1 MRLGP
6 FILRDMEHILSHWEA
21 FAATHVSAAASMTPL
36 QLRDHAR
43 EILEAVAKDLATLQT
58 KQAQAAK
65 SMGLAPKLFEAP
77 ETSAETHGF
86 LRACSGF
93 DIKQLTSEFRA
104 LRASVMR
111 LWMDACQPDTPHLD
125 DIVRFNEAIDQAL
138 AESIAFF
145 SGHVEQSRNLFLGML
160 GHDMRSP
167 LMTIT
172 ITASYL
178 ARLNSG
184 AEISQAAARLISGGK
199 QMHAL
204 LDDLVDFNRTT
215 LGVGIRIHPTAVD
228 LASIFAV
235 ELEALRAIYPD
246 RRLELE
252 VTGDA
257 HGCWD
262 GLRLQRVLG
271 NLVVNA
277 IKYGVAHNPVHV
289 ALTGEES
296 HVHFQ
301 VRNSGPSIDQSTL
314 NQMFEPL
321 QRGPA
326 LENRFKVD
334 DGLGL
339 GLFIVREIIRAH
351 GGEIDARSENQ
362 EIVFAVRLPRDQD
375 RSGGNNPH

>member
-1 MRLGP
+1 MRLAQ
-6 FILRDMEHILSHWEA
+6 FILRDMEHILAQWEA
-21 FAATHVSAAASMTPL
+21 FAATHVSAAARMTPL

-58 KQAQAAK
+58 KEAQAAK

-104 LRASVMR
+104 LRASVLR
-111 LWMDACQPDTPHLD
+111 LWMDACQPDTPHLE
-125 DIVRFNEAIDQAL
+125 DIIRFNEAIDQAL

-172 ITASYL
+172 MTATYL

-184 AEISQAAARLISGGK
+184 AEVSKAASRLINGGE

-215 LGVGIRIHPTAVD
+215 LGVGILIHPTYGD
-228 LASIFAV
+228 LASIFAN
-235 ELEALRAIYPD
+235 EIEALRAIYPERQLD
-246 RRLELE
+246 LE

-257 HGCWD
+257 HGRWD
-262 GLRLQRVLG
+262 GLRLQRVLA

-277 IKYGVAHNPVHV
+277 IKYGVPHLPVHV
-289 ALTGEES
+289 TVTGEES
-296 HVHFQ
+296 YVGFQ
-301 VRNSGPSIDQSTL
+301 VRNSGPSIDQTTL

-326 LENRFKVD
+326 LESRSKVD
-334 DGLGL
+334 EGLGL
-339 GLFIVREIIRAH
+339 GLFIVREIVRAH
-351 GGEIDARSENQ
+351 GGEIAARSENQ
-362 EIVFAVRLPRDQD
+362 EIVFTVRLPRDQGSD
-375 RSGGNNPH
+375 RR

>member
-6 FILRDMEHILSHWEA
+6 FILRDMEHILSQWEA
-21 FAATHVSAAASMTPL
+21 FAANHVPAAASMTPL

-43 EILEAVAKDLATLQT
+43 EILEAVVKDLSTLQSRE
-58 KQAQAAK
+58 AQAAK
-65 SMGLAPKLFEAP
+65 SMGLAPKLFDAP
-77 ETSAETHGF
+77 QTSAETHGF

-111 LWMDACQPDTPHLD
+111 LWADDCQPDTPHLD
-125 DIVRFNEAIDQAL
+125 DIIRFNEAIDQAL

-172 ITASYL
+172 MTASYL

-215 LGVGIRIHPTAVD
+215 LGVGIIIRPTQVD
-228 LASIFAV
+228 LASIFAA
-235 ELEALRAIYPD
+235 ELGALRVTYPD
-246 RRLELE
+246 HRLELE

-257 HGCWD
+257 HGHWD
-262 GLRLQRVLG
+262 ALRLQRALG

-277 IKYGVAHNPVHV
+277 VKYGVPDAPVIV
-289 ALTGEES
+289 AIIGEERQ
-296 HVHFQ
+296 VRFQ
-301 VRNSGPSIDQSTL
+301 VRNAGPSIDQSTL
-314 NQMFEPL
+314 KQMFEPL
-321 QRGPA
+321 NRGPA
-326 LENRFKVD
+326 RENRERVD

-339 GLFIVREIIRAH
+339 GLFIVREIVRAH
-351 GGEIDARSENQ
+351 GGEIDARSDNG
-362 EIVFAVRLPRDQD
+362 EIVFAVRLPRDPP
-375 RSGGNNPH
+375 RSSHVAG

>member
-1 MRLGP
+1 MRLAP
-6 FILRDMEHILSHWEA
+6 FILRELEHILSQWEV
-21 FAATHVSAAASMTPL
+21 FAATHVPAASSMTPL

-43 EILEAVAKDLATLQT
+43 AILEAVAKDLATLQT
-58 KQAQAAK
+58 REAQAAK
-65 SMGLAPKLFEAP
+65 SMGLAPKLFAAP
-77 ETSAETHGF
+77 ETAAETHGF

-93 DIKQLTSEFRA
+93 DIQQLTSEFRA

-111 LWMDACQPDTPHLD
+111 LWTDACQPGTPHLD

-145 SGHVEQSRNLFLGML
+145 SEHVEQSRNLFLGML

-172 ITASYL
+172 MTASYL

-215 LGVGIRIHPTAVD
+215 LGVGIRIHPTQVD
-228 LASIFAV
+228 LASVFAV

-246 RRLELE
+246 RGLELQ

-262 GLRLQRVLG
+262 GSRLQRVLG

-277 IKYGVAHNPVHV
+277 IKYGVPDTPVHV
-289 ALTGEES
+289 AVTGEES
-296 HVHFQ
+296 YVRFQ
-301 VRNSGPSIDQSTL
+301 VRNTGPSIDQSTL

-321 QRGPA
+321 KRGPA
-326 LENRFKVD
+326 LENRSNID

-339 GLFIVREIIRAH
+339 GLFIVREIVKAH
-351 GGEIDARSENQ
+351 GGEIIARSENQ
-362 EIVFAVRLPRDQD
+362 EIVFAVRLPRDWND
-375 RSGGNNPH
+375 

>member
-1 MRLGP
+1 MRLAQ
-6 FILRDMEHILSHWEA
+6 FILRDMEHILAQWEA
-21 FAATHVSAAASMTPL
+21 FAATHVSAAARMTPL

-58 KQAQAAK
+58 KEAQAAK

-104 LRASVMR
+104 LRASVLR
-111 LWMDACQPDTPHLD
+111 LWMDACQPDTPHLE
-125 DIVRFNEAIDQAL
+125 DIIRFNEAIDQAL

-172 ITASYL
+172 MTATYL

-184 AEISQAAARLISGGK
+184 AEVSKAASRLINGGE

-215 LGVGIRIHPTAVD
+215 LGVGILIHPTYGD
-228 LASIFAV
+228 MASIFAV
-235 ELEALRAIYPD
+235 EVEALRAIYPGRQLD
-246 RRLELE
+246 LE

-257 HGCWD
+257 HGHWD

-277 IKYGVAHNPVHV
+277 IKYGVPHLPVHV
-289 ALTGEES
+289 TVTGEES
-296 HVHFQ
+296 YVGFQ
-301 VRNSGPSIDQSTL
+301 VRNSGPSIDQTTL

-326 LENRFKVD
+326 LESRSKVD
-334 DGLGL
+334 EGLGL
-339 GLFIVREIIRAH
+339 GLFIVREIVRAH
-351 GGEIDARSENQ
+351 GGEIAARSENQ
-362 EIVFAVRLPRDQD
+362 EIVFTVRLPRDQGSD
-375 RSGGNNPH
+375 RR